1 MYSSIHSSNGIK
13 WYLKKAFM
21 YHIHVNFKFLMLQK
35 KILSTLIET
44 QLLSALIETKS
55 FQNSFHVCYY
65 NRIYHKKIKYFVTK
79 IVQFFLTISTNILWN
94 MISCLVFFFF
104 RFLMHL
110 TISINA
116 LLFLTMFYVY
126 VVLFSTK
133 KIQFHVKF

>member
-1 MYSSIHSSNGIK
+1 
-13 WYLKKAFM
+13 M

-55 FQNSFHVCYY
+55 FENSFHVCCYY

-79 IVQFFLTISTNILWN
+79 IVQIFFNYLHQHIMKYDILFGF
-94 MISCLVFFFF
+94 FFFF

>member
-1 MYSSIHSSNGIK
+1 
-13 WYLKKAFM
+13 M

-55 FQNSFHVCYY
+55 FQNSFHVCCYY

-79 IVQFFLTISTNILWN
+79 IVQIFFNYLHQHIMKYDILFG
-94 MISCLVFFFF
+94 FFFF

-110 TISINA
+110 TISI
-116 LLFLTMFYVY
+116 
-126 VVLFSTK
+126 
-133 KIQFHVKF
+133 